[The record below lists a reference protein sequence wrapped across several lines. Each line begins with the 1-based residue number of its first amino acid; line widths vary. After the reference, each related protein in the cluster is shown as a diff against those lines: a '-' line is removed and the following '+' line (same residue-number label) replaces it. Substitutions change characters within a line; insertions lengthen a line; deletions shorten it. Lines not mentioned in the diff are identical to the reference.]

1 MQWEIAQ
8 SIAEIGGLIALL
20 IGLIM
25 SYANQKRNSEE
36 AIQLGRENA
45 ENLRKLELDVREK
58 YVRTESLRDFK
69 DEILG
74 AITRVTDRLDKVI
87 DRQ

>member
-74 AITRVTDRLDKVI
+74 AIARVTDRLDKVI